1 MSTAGTATLPG
12 ECGCLVP
19 AGRWESTDI
28 QAMALVWSFSG
39 KAFSGQDGAVTGGL
53 PDQPRAEIIFGDDDL
68 ARVRVSTRLELVSEV
83 IGAVHRRH
91 TQLQPSLRGWQQHIG
106 EALGPIGAQVLR
118 DLRSGSFLLRGL
130 GTYADIDTDLGFADR
145 LETSLSRPST
155 QWASLRELQSW
166 GIPVQPGL
174 AEGRPEALTALSGA
188 ALMFHDA
195 AIGPYWNQML
205 AAAIAPALE
214 WMHTMSVD
222 GLETLL
228 NSLHPGI
235 SWHRPALTIIPDL
248 SHCPPRCCHRALVA
262 AFQRDGVM
270 RLTVSP
276 RGLTIV
282 PTVLSPICT
291 LLSDIEDGPYVTAR
305 LLFVPISVASQVLK
319 EVVAEQGD
327 PLADLL
333 GLTRACVLRAC
344 VGAPQTTTSLA
355 RVVGI
360 SNSSASEHAAVL
372 RAAGLVTSERTAN
385 RVVHRATTIGTALMR
400 RP

>member
-1 MSTAGTATLPG
+1 MS
-12 ECGCLVP
+12 
-19 AGRWESTDI
+19 GRS
-28 QAMALVWSFSG
+28 
-39 KAFSGQDGAVTGGL
+39 
-53 PDQPRAEIIFGDDDL
+53 PNHPRAEIIFDDDDL
-68 ARVRVSTRLELVSEV
+68 ARVRISTRPELVSEV
-83 IGAVHRRH
+83 IGAAHRRH
-91 TQLQPSLRGWQQHIG
+91 TQLQPSLRGWEQHIG

-118 DLRSGSFLLRGL
+118 DLRSGTFLLRGL
-130 GTYADIDTDLGFADR
+130 GTYMDIDTDLGFADR
-145 LETSLSRPST
+145 LETSLSRPT
-155 QWASLRELQSW
+155 AEWGSLRELQSW

-188 ALMFHDA
+188 ARMFHDA
-195 AIGPYWNQML
+195 AIAPYWDRML
-205 AAAIAPALE
+205 AAAIAPALT
-214 WMHTMSVD
+214 WMHTMSTD

-228 NSLHPGI
+228 NSLHPGV

-248 SHCPPRCCHRALVA
+248 SHCPPGCCHRALVA
-262 AFQRDGVM
+262 TFQRDGVM
-270 RLTVSP
+270 RLTVSR
-276 RGLTIV
+276 RGLTII

-305 LLFVPISVASQVLK
+305 LLYVPVSVASHVLQD
-319 EVVAEQGD
+319 VGAEQGD

-333 GLTRACVLRAC
+333 GLTRACVLQAC

-372 RAAGLVTSERTAN
+372 RAAGLITSKRTAN
-385 RVVHRATTIGTALMR
+385 RVVHRATPIGTALMR